1 MQTKNV
7 RKTTV
12 RKVLAGAAVL
22 GLSSTAWLQSQAVAQ
37 HSVPKDDIVDTAVK
51 AGQFK
56 TLVKAV
62 QAAGLAETL
71 KGKGPFTV
79 FAPTDAAFA
88 KLPRGT
94 VEALLNDRAKL
105 TAILTYHVVPG
116 RLPASRV
123 VNTPY
128 VFPVNKKPLYI
139 QMRNGKPAIGNATI
153 VKTDIKTSNGVI
165 HVIDSVL
172 MPPM

>member
-1 MQTKNV
+1 MQTMNV
-7 RKTTV
+7 KKTTV
-12 RKVLAGAAVL
+12 RKVLAGVAVV
-22 GLSSTAWLQSQAVAQ
+22 GLSSTAWVQSQAAT
-37 HSVPKDDIVDTAVK
+37 HMTPKDDIVDTAVK
-51 AGQFK
+51 SGQFK

-62 QAAGLAETL
+62 QAAGLAQTL

-88 KLPRGT
+88 KLPKGT
-94 VEALLNDRAKL
+94 VQALLNDKAKL

-116 RLPASRV
+116 RLTASQV
-123 VNTPY
+123 VKTSY